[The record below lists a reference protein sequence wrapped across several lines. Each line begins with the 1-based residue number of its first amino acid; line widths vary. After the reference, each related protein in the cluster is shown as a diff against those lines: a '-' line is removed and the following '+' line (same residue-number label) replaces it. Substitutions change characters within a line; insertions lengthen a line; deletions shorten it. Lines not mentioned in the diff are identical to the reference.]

1 MHFRLTEVRSSECC
15 SLAKLMKT
23 YQEKPRNNKA
33 TSHKCDADRASN
45 ILKKDVHQRPL
56 SHPILI
62 IFMRSLERAGEFQ
75 ASDRRSK
82 RPCSNASALRTFH
95 LIKRML
101 ATDVSCMRSNLSPA
115 IITLFIQVID
125 AASPQ
130 MAIVRALFAQA
141 ILELKNSGVFS
152 VKKVNKHALM
162 SRLSFGKLRRQA
174 NT

>member
-33 TSHKCDADRASN
+33 TSHKCDADRVSN
-45 ILKKDVHQRPL
+45 MLKNDVHQCQL
-56 SHPILI
+56 SDPVLI
-62 IFMRSLERAGEFQ
+62 IFMTGNNQRLERAGEFQ

-82 RPCSNASALRTFH
+82 RPCTNASALRTFH

-115 IITLFIQVID
+115 IIILFI
-125 AASPQ
+125 
-130 MAIVRALFAQA
+130 
-141 ILELKNSGVFS
+141 
-152 VKKVNKHALM
+152 
-162 SRLSFGKLRRQA
+162 
-174 NT
+174 

>member
-101 ATDVSCMRSNLSPA
+101 GTDVSCMRSNLSPA
-115 IITLFIQVID
+115 IIILFIYVIN
-125 AASPQ
+125 AASP
-130 MAIVRALFAQA
+130 
-141 ILELKNSGVFS
+141 
-152 VKKVNKHALM
+152 
-162 SRLSFGKLRRQA
+162 
-174 NT
+174 